1 MRLVTKNEVVK
12 EAFLNELKREGIRF
26 AVMERLGYEAFI
38 GYMIEGTLEEI
49 NNTISSFE
57 GEEKGILLEGF
68 LTFKEQINHALEHL
82 KEGEEIEHLLQEGYW
97 MGDVLDQ
104 LFKNDAVAVEG
115 NRAKLKDGID
125 VTKLKFQFRFP
136 YQIAKN
142 LEKIEQ
148 IAKQFA
154 FVDLVPEYEI
164 EIRELEIEKINRAMH
179 IAAKYFE
186 EEMIMG
192 AYFALISRGI
202 VAGEILNAIGNE
214 KVPKDELAR
223 AFLKAMP
230 MEIPTE
236 KGTMVI
242 NVTNERAFEEI
253 LKMLEKEGRID
264 IKGGKIRKLK

>member
-57 GEEKGILLEGF
+57 GEEKEILLEGF

-82 KEGEEIEHLLQEGYW
+82 KEGEGIEHLLQEGYW

-164 EIRELEIEKINRAMH
+164 EIRELEIGKINRAMH

-186 EEMIMG
+186 EEMVMG
-192 AYFALISRGI
+192 VYFALISRGI